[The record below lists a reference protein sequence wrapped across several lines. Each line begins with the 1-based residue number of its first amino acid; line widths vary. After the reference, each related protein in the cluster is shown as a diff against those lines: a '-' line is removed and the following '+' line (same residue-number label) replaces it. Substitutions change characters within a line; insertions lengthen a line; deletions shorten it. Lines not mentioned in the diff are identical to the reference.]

1 MSSNG
6 ATKISERVETVSV
19 EVAVEDPVSDV
30 VNLTMFCFSQ
40 SIQGSQMQ

>member
-30 VNLTMFCFSQ
+30 VNDICNIVAKQ
-40 SIQGSQMQ
+40 